1 MTPFKIQKKLIQ
13 IRLEKIMKQYNGFL
27 IDLDGTMYRGTEV
40 IQEAGDFVNELK
52 ALDLPYLFV
61 TNNSSRTPLQVAEKL
76 KDFGIAAEEEASLYI
91 QSSNSQLFV

>member
-1 MTPFKIQKKLIQ
+1 
-13 IRLEKIMKQYNGFL
+13 MKQYNGFL

-52 ALDLPYLFV
+52 ARDLPYLFV
-61 TNNSSRTPLQVAEKL
+61 TNNSSRTPLQVAQKL

-91 QSSNSQLFV
+91 QSSNSQLLV